1 MTKTLK
7 PNHSLSLSIQYATAL
22 PTLPR
27 WRVRRWVAGV
37 LDRVAP
43 TAPVE
48 LNLRF
53 VSPHEARELNR
64 TYRHKDYVPNVLTFA
79 YDDVLV
85 PGQPILG
92 DIVICVDVLEKEATA
107 QHKPFVEHAC
117 HLVVHGTLHALGYD
131 HQTATQAKE
140 MEALEI
146 QILKRWD
153 IPDPYEPRK
162 AMP

>member
-7 PNHSLSLSIQYATAL
+7 PNPSLSLSVQYATDLLA
-22 PTLPR
+22 LPR

-37 LDRVAP
+37 LDQVAP
-43 TAPVE
+43 TEPVE
-48 LNLRF
+48 LSLRF
-53 VSPHEARELNR
+53 VSPHEAQALNR

-79 YDDVLV
+79 YDDMLV

-92 DIVICVDVLEKEATA
+92 DIVICADVLQQEAHE
-107 QHKPFVEHAC
+107 QHKPFLAHAC

-131 HQTATQAKE
+131 HQTAAQAKE

-146 QILKRWD
+146 QILKRWG
-153 IPDPYEPRK
+153 IPDPYELRVTP
-162 AMP
+162 